1 MFQMTARGYRF
12 QSTASEYYQ
21 DPNAALRA
29 GTDKM
34 LPMGYGENYWA
45 DASAGTMTA
54 LREAA
59 HHTLYALTN
68 SNAMIINTGMPAWLT
83 MLLGFDALILILL
96 ALWEI
101 VTLRSLK
108 Q

>member
-1 MFQMTARGYRF
+1 
-12 QSTASEYYQ
+12 
-21 DPNAALRA
+21 
-29 GTDKM
+29 
-34 LPMGYGENYWA
+34 
-45 DASAGTMTA
+45 MTA
-54 LREAA
+54 LRESA

-68 SNAMIINTGMPAWLT
+68 SNAMTINTGMPAWLT